1 MSVMRGRDV
10 LHHHSRLEFHPMH
23 PMQCRNVFDNPGS
36 TLALKLQRLSARE
49 NIGQGRERELQRVFQ
64 RDLRH
69 DTVQHLH
76 VLRAG
81 HVFWSAGQHL
91 HHMRYGIFLAGQR
104 ICLRGVPERK
114 IQ

>member
-1 MSVMRGRDV
+1 MSVMRGRDI

-36 TLALKLQRLSARE
+36 TLALKLQRLPARE
-49 NIGQGRERELQRVFQ
+49 NIGQGRERGLQRLFQ

-76 VLRAG
+76 VLRAR
-81 HVFWSAGQHL
+81 HVLWSAGKHL
-91 HHMRYGIFLAGQR
+91 HHMRYWIFLADKR

-114 IQ
+114 LQ